1 MLINLESIEEK
12 FILGCIQKVCGW
24 GGERQSDTETE
35 RDRER
40 NGLRGEGRRERVNIV
55 LPPLSFSLGDKRKT
69 IYKLSERPPQVYDV
83 QFFQVLVQI
92 YNTSVFFF

>member
-1 MLINLESIEEK
+1 M
-12 FILGCIQKVCGW
+12 
-24 GGERQSDTETE
+24 
-35 RDRER
+35 
-40 NGLRGEGRRERVNIV
+40 NIV
-55 LPPLSFSLGDKRKT
+55 LLPLPFSLGDKRKT